1 MVSAM
6 ENRARV
12 VCRPVGPAHE
22 GPGEEWLEQPVV
34 LDAAEP
40 LEGCADLLTPAV
52 GRRLSAL
59 VPRALSALVSGE
71 ASWEG
76 EAELV
81 RPGVIRLRA

>member
-12 VCRPVGPAHE
+12 VCRPVGPAQQ
-22 GPGEEWLEQPVV
+22 GPGEGWLELPVV

-40 LEGCADLLTPAV
+40 LEGCADLLTPSV

-59 VPRALSALVSGE
+59 VPRDLTPAVSGDN
-71 ASWEG
+71 AWTG

-81 RPGVIRLRA
+81 RPGVIRLRR